1 MAMKRRNHRAHF
13 HDTMLKNTV
22 IQETVFHK
30 VSVITQTFDSF
41 NFVLF
46 MTLRSCFKSTLP
58 FGQNKLNLALCC
70 SRPR

>member
-1 MAMKRRNHRAHF
+1 MATKRRNHRAHF
-13 HDTMLKNTV
+13 DDTMLKNTV

-46 MTLRSCFKSTLP
+46 MTL
-58 FGQNKLNLALCC
+58 C
-70 SRPR
+70 S